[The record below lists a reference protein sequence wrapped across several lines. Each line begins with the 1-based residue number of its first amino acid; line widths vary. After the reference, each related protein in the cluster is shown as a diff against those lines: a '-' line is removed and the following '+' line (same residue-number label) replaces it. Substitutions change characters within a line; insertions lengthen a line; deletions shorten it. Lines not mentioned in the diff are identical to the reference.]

1 MASTPGYDPNGF
13 VTGLTPAQYHA
24 LVANPH
30 APLINHAALGQ
41 YPLGSIFK
49 IVTMGA
55 ALEGGGYTAATP
67 IAGPPVWYA
76 PRSTIAMHDWNPA
89 GHGVISLREAL
100 VQSCDTCFYQIGL
113 HLDQINHDLLPDYVR
128 GWGLGA
134 PTGMVGV
141 DEAAGLIPDPHWT
154 LTTLGKPWVPGNAI
168 NMAIGQGYVEVTPL
182 QVAQMLAALGDNGVM
197 HRPYVVQR
205 ITTANGAVLRTVPPV
220 VTRRLPLSS
229 AHRRDILQAMLGV
242 TTEAQGTATDTFA
255 GFRWPVAGKTGT
267 AQADSGA
274 PHAWFAALAPAD
286 HPRIALVVLVEHGG
300 EGAQVAAPI
309 ARQLLQTFFTQDRDL
324 AGTAS
329 PGGATVLPV
338 P

>member
-1 MASTPGYDPNGF
+1 
-13 VTGLTPAQYHA
+13 
-24 LVANPH
+24 
-30 APLINHAALGQ
+30 
-41 YPLGSIFK
+41 
-49 IVTMGA
+49 
-55 ALEGGGYTAATP
+55 
-67 IAGPPVWYA
+67 
-76 PRSTIAMHDWNPA
+76 
-89 GHGVISLREAL
+89 
-100 VQSCDTCFYQIGL
+100 
-113 HLDQINHDLLPDYVR
+113 
-128 GWGLGA
+128 
-134 PTGMVGV
+134 
-141 DEAAGLIPDPHWT
+141 
-154 LTTLGKPWVPGNAI
+154 
-168 NMAIGQGYVEVTPL
+168 MAIGQGYVEVTPL